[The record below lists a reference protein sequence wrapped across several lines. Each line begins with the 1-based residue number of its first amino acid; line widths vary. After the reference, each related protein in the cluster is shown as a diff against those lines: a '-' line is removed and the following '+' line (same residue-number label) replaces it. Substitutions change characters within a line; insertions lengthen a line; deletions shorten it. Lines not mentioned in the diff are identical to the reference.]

1 MKIKYKLILLF
12 LSTVFLFSGC
22 IETLIQ
28 VKTANHYTP
37 YKGLVRTTEFIETKK
52 DVTTDGDET
61 IVKYYKIE
69 LAESKVK
76 EGFNLP
82 AGKVETWTSED
93 ETLSLHFKF
102 ENEFSDYNK
111 YPPDIQRYINLNGK
125 INILHENQV
134 KIKRKRG
141 FFKTIFIYE
150 ERYPAEIIID
160 KKIEIIKILYSKW
173 SEHLMKKV
181 REEKNATWSEK
192 VEEKFDNLLKDY
204 KKRLLKS
211 MRLLYKALGETD
223 KEKLN
228 QYDKEINL
236 IFKDFNFD
244 DEFLAIIENTSPV
257 VGDITAF
264 NESQDRIAKILR
276 DNDFQDKIFDADL
289 FGAYAELSMT
299 TSIYEFENRF
309 KFNGKLLSTNG
320 KPVMV
325 NGNNE
330 IVWNFDSRDFFL
342 TDYIMKV
349 EFEVINY
356 GQIFS
361 LVMVALLV
369 IILLFKKA
377 AMKKAVIKEKDKSE
391 SEELK

>member
-12 LSTVFLFSGC
+12 LSSMFLFSGC

-28 VKTANHYTP
+28 VKTTNHYTP
-37 YKGLVRTTEFIETKK
+37 YKGLIRTTEFIETKK
-52 DVTTDGDET
+52 DVTTNDEET
-61 IVKYYKIE
+61 IVKYYKTE
-69 LAESKVK
+69 VSESKVK
-76 EGFNLP
+76 KGFNFP
-82 AGKVETWTSED
+82 AGQVETWTSED

-102 ENEFSDYNK
+102 ENEFSEQNK
-111 YPPDIQRYINLNGK
+111 YPPDVQRYINLNGK
-125 INILHENQV
+125 INILHENQL
-134 KIKRKRG
+134 KIKKKKG

-160 KKIEIIKILYSKW
+160 KKIETIKILYSKW
-173 SEHLMKKV
+173 TEHLMKKV
-181 REEKNATWSEK
+181 REEKKATWSEK
-192 VEEKFDNLLKDY
+192 VEEKIDNLLKDY

-223 KEKLN
+223 KEKLD

-236 IFKDFNFD
+236 IFKNFNFEN
-244 DEFLAIIENTSPV
+244 EFLVIIENTSPV
-257 VGDITAF
+257 VGDIVSF
-264 NESQDRIAKILR
+264 KESQDRIAKILK
-276 DNDFQDKIFDADL
+276 DNDFQDQMFEIDL
-289 FGAYAELSMT
+289 FGAYTELAMT
-299 TSIYEFENRF
+299 TSEYKFENRF
-309 KFNGKLLSTNG
+309 NFKGKLLSTNG

-325 NGNNE
+325 NGDNE
-330 IVWNFDSRDFFL
+330 IVWNFESRDFFL
-342 TDYIMKV
+342 FDYIMKV

-377 AMKKAVIKEKDKSE
+377 AMKKAAIKEQDKSE
-391 SEELK
+391 SEEL